1 VLADPYDA
9 ILLDLDGVLYRWP
22 DAIPG
27 AAVAVAALREA
38 GKRLAF
44 VTNNSSRTPEEVA
57 ERLASVGVRAEPK
70 EVVTSAIATAAALG
84 ERGVRSAF
92 VIGERGLVVALR
104 DEGIRVV
111 DEPGE
116 DVGVVV
122 VGFDRG
128 VTYRKLKDASV
139 LVARGVPLIASNA
152 DASFPAASGEAW
164 PGAGALV
171 AAIETTTGATAE
183 LIGKPEAPLMELA
196 LDAAGGG
203 LPLVV
208 GDRLDTDVA
217 GAARLGWDS
226 VLVLTGST
234 RREDVGRSDWKPTFV
249 VDSVAD
255 LV

>member
-1 VLADPYDA
+1 MLADPYDA

-22 DAIPG
+22 EPIPG
-27 AAVAVAALREA
+27 AADTIATLRDV
-38 GKRLAF
+38 GKRVAF
-44 VTNNSSRTPEEVA
+44 VTNNASRTPEEVA
-57 ERLASVGVRAEPK
+57 ERLASVGVRAEPR
-70 EVVTSAIATAAALG
+70 EVVTSALATAAALC

-92 VIGERGLVVALR
+92 VVGEGGLVVALQ

-111 DEPGE
+111 DGPAE

-122 VGFDRG
+122 VGFDRC
-128 VTYRKLKDASV
+128 VTYSKLKDASV

-152 DASFPAASGEAW
+152 DASFPAPNGEAW

-171 AAIETTTGATAE
+171 AAIETTTGAAAE
-183 LIGKPEAPLMELA
+183 LIGKPEAPLLELA

-203 LPLVV
+203 RPLVV

-217 GAARLGWDS
+217 GAVRLGWDS

-234 RREDVGRSDWKPTFV
+234 RSEDVGRSEWKPTFV

>member
-1 VLADPYDA
+1 MLADPYDA

-22 DAIPG
+22 EPIPG
-27 AAVAVAALREA
+27 AADTVATLRGS
-38 GKRLAF
+38 GKRVAF
-44 VTNNSSRTPEEVA
+44 VTNSASRTPEEVA
-57 ERLASVGVRAEPK
+57 ERLASVGVRAEPR
-70 EVVTSAIATAAALG
+70 EVVTSALATAAALG
-84 ERGVRSAF
+84 GRGVRSAF
-92 VIGERGLVVALR
+92 VVGEGGLVVALQ

-111 DEPGE
+111 DGPAE

-128 VTYRKLKDASV
+128 VTYTKLKDASV

-152 DASFPAASGEAW
+152 DASFPAPSGEAW

-183 LIGKPEAPLMELA
+183 LIGKPEAPLLVLA

-203 LPLVV
+203 RPLVV